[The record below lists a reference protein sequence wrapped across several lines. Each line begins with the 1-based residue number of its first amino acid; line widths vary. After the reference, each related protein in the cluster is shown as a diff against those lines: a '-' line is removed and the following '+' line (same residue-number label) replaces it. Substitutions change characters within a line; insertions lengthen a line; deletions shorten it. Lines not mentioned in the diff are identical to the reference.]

1 LRLWCAVFDAAL
13 LLRRSE
19 QAYTRLVAEHTQEGD
34 VREFVICVRQK
45 GSKSYGAMGD
55 WLPVA
60 ELALVSQWD
69 ASVALPIALPVLCR
83 CAHDTLSQSLIF
95 VKVFKSKIHV
105 YYLIIQHRLTS
116 ARLSN
121 SMASGGLKIERK

>member
-1 LRLWCAVFDAAL
+1 VTVVWCAAFDAAL

-19 QAYTRLVAEHTQEGD
+19 QVYTRLIAEHTQEGE

-45 GSKSYGAMGD
+45 GSKNHHLLGD

-69 ASVALPIALPVLCR
+69 ASVALPVALPILCR
-83 CAHDTLSQSLIF
+83 CAPSFRPLSKFS
-95 VKVFKSKIHV
+95 
-105 YYLIIQHRLTS
+105 Y
-116 ARLSN
+116 
-121 SMASGGLKIERK
+121 